1 MGHKLK
7 AFFFFKVFLLCQIIK
22 RSSNKQSDHPSPCVS
37 DHRTASAVTFS
48 LFERYK
54 KYLKGSRRH
63 INSSFSQIFSKIEDG
78 KCFVTHARTHERTHA
93 RTNAGNLRGTPLVCE
108 NPVKHFTAFKK
119 YVTNHSR
126 HTGTFMRHPES
137 ISKKSFFSWFFM
149 KTMIFRNS
157 MLPGVKIGNFTTLF

>member
-1 MGHKLK
+1 MSIALISFAGHKLK
-7 AFFFFKVFLLCQIIK
+7 AFFFQGFLLCQIIK
-22 RSSNKQSDHPSPCVS
+22 GSSNKQSDHPSPCVS

-54 KYLKGSRRH
+54 KYLEGSRRH
-63 INSSFSQIFSKIEDG
+63 INSSSSQIFSKIEDG
-78 KCFVTHARTHERTHA
+78 KCFVTHARTHA

-108 NPVKHFTAFKK
+108 NPVKHFRALKK

-137 ISKKSFFSWFFM
+137 ISKKSFFS
-149 KTMIFRNS
+149 
-157 MLPGVKIGNFTTLF
+157 